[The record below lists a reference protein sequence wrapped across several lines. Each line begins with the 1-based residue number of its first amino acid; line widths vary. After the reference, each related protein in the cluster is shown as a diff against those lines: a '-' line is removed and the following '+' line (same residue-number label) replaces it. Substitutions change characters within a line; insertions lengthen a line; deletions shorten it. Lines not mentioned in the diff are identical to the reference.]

1 MAQKRKAIHY
11 CLNEYHPQ
19 KLVVASI
26 IANGG
31 VIDFL
36 FWASLT
42 MFINLKFEPLDK
54 WSKSSDSIRFVLFW
68 TNSSWKF
75 KEYSN
80 RPVLFVFETFYTSIQ
95 ITFSLSFKF
104 LYSFLDLKFIVLN
117 LKLFDV
123 IRLRTLTL
131 S

>member
-11 CLNEYHPQ
+11 CLNECHHP
-19 KLVVASI
+19 KVSCC
-26 IANGG
+26 
-31 VIDFL
+31 IDHSQWRCHRF
-36 FWASLT
+36 SLLSFSP

-80 RPVLFVFETFYTSIQ
+80 RHFLFVFETLYTSIQ
-95 ITFSLSFKF
+95 KTSDSLSWVHVFF
-104 LYSFLDLKFIVLN
+104 SQFEIDC
-117 LKLFDV
+117 LFDLIFFV
-123 IRLRTLTL
+123 YLK
-131 S
+131 SKQ